1 MKIPDIAKYLIA
13 ILIVIA
19 LAEAMP
25 EVVNAVLVLVLVGIL
40 LMRFGA
46 FQQLVASIGSL
57 GK

>member
-1 MKIPDIAKYLIA
+1 MPGIAKYLIA
-13 ILIVIA
+13 VLIVIA
-19 LAEAMP
+19 LAEAVP

-46 FQQLVASIGSL
+46 FQQLASSIGSL